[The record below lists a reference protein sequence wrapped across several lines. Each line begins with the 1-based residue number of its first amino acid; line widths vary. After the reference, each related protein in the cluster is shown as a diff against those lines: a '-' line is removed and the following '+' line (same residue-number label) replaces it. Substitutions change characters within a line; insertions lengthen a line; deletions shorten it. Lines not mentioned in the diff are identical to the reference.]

1 MIPRE
6 WDVLPLW
13 VQHMEALSPEAI
25 ALVADAD
32 RRPRDIPETMLVR
45 LNRLPYSGGQD

>member
-1 MIPRE
+1 MIPRD

-13 VQHMEALSPEAI
+13 VERMEALTPEAV
-25 ALVADAD
+25 ALISDAD

-45 LNRLPYSGGQD
+45 LNRLPYSSGEN